1 MKAMFR
7 EKYVFIVC
15 MALALLIMNSCEA
28 STRILFIGNSY
39 TYFNDGIDKQLEGL
53 APSIKTMRLAPG
65 GYTLERHWND
75 GKALQTIRQG
85 GWDYVVLQEQSQIPI
100 LDRKK
105 FYDFARK
112 FDREI
117 RQIGART
124 ILLMTWERPDSLS
137 YGVTT
142 VNLAETYK
150 ALGAEL
156 GAVVAPAGLAFA
168 RSLGSKPNLVLY
180 NYDGHPTK
188 EGTYLAACVLYGII
202 FKHSPA
208 GNHYS
213 DKNISAQNRT
223 YLQAIAAESTGY

>member
-1 MKAMFR
+1 MKAMFCV
-7 EKYVFIVC
+7 KYVFIVC
-15 MALALLIMNSCEA
+15 MALALLTINSCEA

-65 GYTLERHWND
+65 GYTLEKHWNN

-85 GWDYVVLQEQSQIPI
+85 GWDYVVLQEQSQIPV

-105 FYDFARK
+105 FYDFAGK

-117 RQIGART
+117 RQSGART
-124 ILLMTWERPDSLS
+124 ILLMTWERPDSSS

-142 VNLAETYK
+142 VNLAEAYK

-156 GAVVAPAGLAFA
+156 
-168 RSLGSKPNLVLY
+168 
-180 NYDGHPTK
+180 
-188 EGTYLAACVLYGII
+188 E
-202 FKHSPA
+202 
-208 GNHYS
+208 
-213 DKNISAQNRT
+213 Q
-223 YLQAIAAESTGY
+223 